1 MAFDETYDLMTH
13 KIKINEIIIGS
24 QMAFFQDNLQ
34 IVIFFRLIRMKFSS
48 NNENYLYY
56 NHIPMYDTM

>member
-1 MAFDETYDLMTH
+1 MAHE
-13 KIKINEIIIGS
+13 IKINAIIIGS
-24 QMAFFQDNLQ
+24 QMAFFRDNLPK
-34 IVIFFRLIRMKFSS
+34 VIFFRLIGTKFSS